1 MWLRLDNSKADDV
14 EEAKKKYKMYVR
26 RGLNPLFKT
35 NEEGVVDVKAATTP
49 AAYIDS
55 MPTRGHIVYAA
66 AKNYKRFGHFVGSTG
81 NGDALVIFANM
92 PQMQKLKA
100 SEVISM

>member
-1 MWLRLDNSKADDV
+1 
-14 EEAKKKYKMYVR
+14 MYVR

-35 NEEGVVDVKAATTP
+35 DEEGMVDVKAATTS

-55 MPTRGHIVYAA
+55 MPTHGHIVYAA

-81 NGDALVIFANM
+81 NGDALVIFANIA
-92 PQMQKLKA
+92 QMQKLKA